1 MASAYSVKQIDDY
14 LKYIG
19 IDHKYHRK
27 ANPSKDLAFLS
38 ALHALQIT
46 TIPYENLILHYSLE
60 HKVSLDP
67 QTIYKKF
74 TTNGRGGYCMENSIF
89 FNHILRGLGFNAYTA
104 GVRIRPRIEGVP
116 QGDYIGWVHV
126 VNIVTLEDGSKYMV
140 DVGFGGD
147 GATKPLPLTPGIA
160 VLNIGTQEIRLVHEP
175 LPTQALTSQ
184 KFWIYQYRNSPTK
197 PWNSFYAFPELEF
210 LHADFEIMN
219 YYTGTNPE
227 SFQTFT
233 VLVVKFLRDEER
245 GVYGKVMLVNGE
257 VKRNLGGRT
266 EVVKICKTEEERI
279 EALEEWFGIT
289 LRAEEMD
296 GIKGMSTELSARKV
310 G

>member
-1 MASAYSVKQIDDY
+1 MASAYSEKQIDDY
-14 LKYIG
+14 VEYIAL
-19 IDHKYHRK
+19 DPKYHRK
-27 ANPSKDLAFLS
+27 ANPPKDIAFLS
-38 ALHALQIT
+38 ALHAHQISV
-46 TIPYENLILHYSLE
+46 IPYENLILHYSQD
-60 HKVSLDP
+60 HKVCLDP
-67 QTIYKKF
+67 QTLYKKL

-89 FNHILRGLGFNAYTA
+89 FNHILRGLGFNAYMA

-126 VNIVTLEDGSKYMV
+126 VNIITLEDGGKYMA

-147 GATKPLPLTPGIA
+147 GATKPLPLTPG
-160 VLNIGTQEIRLVHEP
+160 VSTLNIGTQEIRLVHEP
-175 LPTQALTSQ
+175 LPTRALTSQ
-184 KFWIYQYRNSPTK
+184 KFWIYQYRNAPTK

-210 LHADFEIMN
+210 LHVDFEIMN

-233 VLVVKFLRDEER
+233 VLVVKFLRDKER

-266 EVVKICKTEEERI
+266 EVVKVCKTEEERI
-279 EALEEWFGIT
+279 AALKEWFGIT
-289 LRAEEMD
+289 LTAEETD
-296 GIKGMSTELSARKV
+296 GIKGMSTELSARRAD
-310 G
+310 